1 LDSFTASDM
10 SARGPAGRPVPE
22 TILSFDFGARR
33 IGVALGNSLTGEAR
47 ALETL
52 DDERS
57 ERRFDR
63 IGRLIADW
71 QPDRLVVGRP
81 CRDDG
86 SATDSTRRCERFAR
100 QLAGRF
106 GLPVAMVDER
116 YSTLEA
122 QANLGRR
129 HDDDAEAAATI
140 LRQYFH
146 EHRHP

>member
-1 LDSFTASDM
+1 MDT
-10 SARGPAGRPVPE
+10 RGRSERPVPE

-33 IGVALGNSLTGEAR
+33 IGVALGNSLTGDAR
-47 ALETL
+47 ALETI
-52 DDERS
+52 DDERT
-57 ERRFDR
+57 ERRFER
-63 IGRLIADW
+63 VGRLIAQW

-81 CRDDG
+81 CLDDG
-86 SATDSTRRCERFAR
+86 GANESTRRCERFAR

-106 GLPVAMVDER
+106 GLPVATVDER

-122 QANLGRR
+122 QATLGRR

-146 EHRHP
+146 EHAHT